1 MNEYKNLFSPFKIG
15 SVELKNRLFVPGMG
29 TNLAEH
35 NGEAGEKLIKY
46 YTERAKGG
54 FGLIIT
60 ECSAISIEGKSL
72 INECGVWGDEL
83 IPSYRRLTSS
93 VHEAGAKIF
102 MQLRHTGRE
111 TELHYTDGI
120 QPVSASQIPC
130 PNCQTMPHEMS
141 NEEVYKMVD
150 TYIEAAER
158 AKKMGFDGIEVH
170 AAHGYLPAQ
179 FLSGHANKRTD
190 EFGGTL
196 HNRMRFL
203 RLIIQGIKQKLG
215 SDYPLIIRISGS
227 EKIMGG
233 LEIQE
238 VKAVSRMCESEGVD
252 AINVSM
258 ATYGSIKYCIGSS
271 YLDPGY
277 EVEYAAQV
285 KKCVNIPVMTV
296 GRITDPELA
305 DTIIAD
311 GSVDMVGIGRQSI
324 CDPHFARKVQE
335 GRLDDIVGCISC
347 GQGCIMHLFTD
358 EEIKCVINPDNGNV
372 DEYIADKTTQ
382 PKKIAVIGGG
392 PGGMQAAWILAGR
405 GHDVTLYE
413 KNGYL
418 GGNFLAA
425 SYPPGKSVIGKGISY
440 LMRQCRKYGVK
451 IVLNKDMTAEELK
464 ALKPEVV
471 IIATGSNNFV
481 PRIKGLDVDKVL
493 DPSDVLLGKVVTG
506 HKVLVAGG
514 GLVGAETADFLTEQ
528 HREVTI
534 VEMKDGIALDRDI
547 YARPILL
554 DALKSHDVE
563 IHVNSAIQEFFPD
576 GCSYKELNVKD
587 APVKELRGFDSVVLA
602 LGHVSNNTLEAQL
615 KDSIGEVYVIGDA
628 KESGFVWGATYAA
641 VELAQKI

>member
-1 MNEYKNLFSPFKIG
+1 MNEYPNLFSPFKIG
-15 SVELKNRLFVPGMG
+15 SVEIKNRLFVPGMG

-60 ECSAISIEGKSL
+60 ECSAISVEGKSL

-83 IPSYRRLTSS
+83 IPSYQRLTSS
-93 VHEAGAKIF
+93 VHESGAKIF

-111 TELHYTDGI
+111 TELHYTGGI
-120 QPVSASQIPC
+120 QPLSASHIPC
-130 PNCQTMPHEMS
+130 PNCQTMPHEMTTD
-141 NEEVYKMVD
+141 EVYKMVG
-150 TYIEAAER
+150 TYVEAAER

-203 RLIIQGIKQKLG
+203 RLIIQGIKQTLG
-215 SDYPLIIRISGS
+215 TDYPLIIRISGS

-238 VKAVSRMCESEGVD
+238 VKAICRMCEREGVD

-277 EVEYAAQV
+277 EIEYAAQV
-285 KKCVNIPVMTV
+285 KKCVGIPVMTV

-324 CDPHFARKVQE
+324 CDPHFAEKVQN
-335 GRLDDIVGCISC
+335 GRLDDIAGCISC

-372 DEYIADKTTQ
+372 DEYIANKTAQ

-405 GHDVTLYE
+405 GHDVTLFE

-440 LMRQCRKYGVK
+440 LMRQCSKYGVK

-464 ALKPEVV
+464 ALKPDVV

-481 PRIKGLDVDKVL
+481 PKIKGLDVDKVL
-493 DPSDVLLGKVVTG
+493 DPSDVLLGNVVTG

-547 YARPILL
+547 YARPMLL
-554 DALKSHDVE
+554 DALKAHDVE

-576 GCSYKELNVKD
+576 GCSYKEVNVKD
-587 APVKELRGFDSVVLA
+587 APVKELRGFDSIVLA
-602 LGHVSNNTLEAQL
+602 LGHVSNNTLETQL
-615 KDSIGEVYVIGDA
+615 KDTIGEVYVIGDA